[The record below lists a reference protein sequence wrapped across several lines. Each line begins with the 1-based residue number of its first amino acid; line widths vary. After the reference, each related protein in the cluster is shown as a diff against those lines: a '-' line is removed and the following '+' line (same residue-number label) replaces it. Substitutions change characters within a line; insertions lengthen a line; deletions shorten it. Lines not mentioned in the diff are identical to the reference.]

1 MRCRF
6 VNNIVANCISLKNVL
21 KWTIDEMVDSFYM
34 FGCLFYVQA
43 KEERNLKSGSFC
55 IIRNISTSTLYENLQ
70 HRTNYGK
77 ALNDWIQSICTEDCI
92 VAERK
97 IRLILFDHM
106 VGPRKKLDF
115 HQIRA
120 SIFTLFFIRFLFC
133 FPHVFFNCKFYV
145 CGKGSASNVYLLTML
160 AVRWNSIWTVKHTGT
175 DYRFLWLWIES
186 VLNIDDKAMKS
197 VQRTHAEAR
206 I

>member
-106 VGPRKKLDF
+106 AFEKNLT
-115 HQIRA
+115 
-120 SIFTLFFIRFLFC
+120 FTNLEPQFLLFFSFD
-133 FPHVFFNCKFYV
+133 FFFV
-145 CGKGSASNVYLLTML
+145 SRMFS
-160 AVRWNSIWTVKHTGT
+160 SIANFMCVER
-175 DYRFLWLWIES
+175 DRLQMCIY
-186 VLNIDDKAMKS
+186 
-197 VQRTHAEAR
+197 
-206 I
+206 